1 MSLLDLLG
9 QSIDIDHQ
17 ILYIVLK
24 LDSQLSII
32 NVKTVAGKLGWI
44 WWVFEPGLRKEKVEV
59 SGQK

>member
-32 NVKTVAGKLGWI
+32 NVKTVAGKLG
-44 WWVFEPGLRKEKVEV
+44 
-59 SGQK
+59 